1 MRLWPQSTFARTV
14 VTIGALL
21 LVNQLVTY
29 LLVAFYIIKPNYEQ
43 LMQQVANQV
52 KIVFIGSPNPGRMPM
67 FVSDELRWRFHE
79 ATGIRAMSLS
89 VARAEGVEEA
99 VYYAFLSRLMSEELG
114 GEAEV
119 RLEQQ
124 DGYFVWVRPPQAPE
138 LWLKIP
144 LRGLDDSSIS
154 PLPIYLV
161 MIGGLSV
168 LGGWLFVRNL
178 NRPLRDLRNAALAVA
193 GGQLPQQVAERGPCD
208 VIKVV
213 QAFNRMALAVRQL
226 EEDRALMMAG
236 ISHDLRTPLTRIRLA
251 AEMLP
256 DSSDEWRDG
265 IVHDIDDMNAIIDQ
279 FIDYVRQERQ
289 PAASAVDLNALV
301 QEVADELLVEQ
312 SPQLQLGES
321 ALVSGNSV
329 ALKRMVTN
337 LMENAA
343 RHGGGVIEV
352 ETYQQQDKVVL
363 RILDRGPGIPPEQI
377 EQLFEP
383 FARGDRARGS
393 SGSGL
398 GLAIVRR
405 IIARH
410 GGRVD
415 VSNRSGGGL
424 IAEVWLPARE
434 ASVGAST

>member
-1 MRLWPQSTFARTV
+1 MRIWPRSTFAQTV
-14 VTIGALL
+14 VMIGTLL

-29 LLVAFYIIKPNYEQ
+29 LTVAFYIIKPNYEQ

-52 KIVFIGSPNPGRMPM
+52 KIVFLDAPNMGRMPL
-67 FVSDELRWRFHE
+67 VISDELRWRFHD
-79 ATGIRAMSLS
+79 ATGIRAMSLP
-89 VARAEGVEEA
+89 VARAEGVDDA
-99 VYYAFLSRLMSEELG
+99 VYYAFLSQRMSEELG

-119 RLEQQ
+119 RLEGQ
-124 DGYFVWVRPPQAPE
+124 DGYFVWVRPPQAPD

-144 LRGLDDSSIS
+144 LRGLDDRSFS

-178 NRPLRDLRNAALAVA
+178 NRPLKDLRNAALEVA
-193 GGQLPQQVAERGPCD
+193 GGQRPQPVVEQGPCD
-208 VIKVV
+208 VVEVV
-213 QAFNRMALAVRQL
+213 QAFNKMALAVRQL

-279 FIDYVRQERQ
+279 FIDYVRHETQ
-289 PAASAVDLNALV
+289 SAGKPVDLNAVV
-301 QEVADELLVEQ
+301 QEVADELLVDEA
-312 SPQLQLGES
+312 PQLNLGES
-321 ALVSGNSV
+321 ALVGGNAVS
-329 ALKRMVTN
+329 LKRMVTN
-337 LMENAA
+337 LMENA
-343 RHGGGVIEV
+343 RRYGGGQIAV

-363 RILDRGPGIPPEQI
+363 RVLDNGPGIPCAMI
-377 EQLFEP
+377 EKLFEP
-383 FARGDRARGS
+383 FARGDQARGS

-405 IIARH
+405 IVARH

-415 VSNRSGGGL
+415 LSNRPEGGL
-424 IAEVWLPARE
+424 CAEVWLPAR
-434 ASVGAST
+434 GAGQPG